1 MADYKGRIGNLI
13 RDARKHRGLTQHQL
27 AELLGTSQS
36 AINRIEKGHQNL
48 SLEMLARIGA
58 ALDSEIVALGAGPT
72 HLRVDGPTTL
82 SGSIDVKTSKN
93 AGVALLCASL
103 LNKGRT
109 TLRKV
114 ARIEEVNRLLEV
126 LNSLGVA
133 TRWVGDDN
141 DLEIIPPADLN
152 LAAIDE
158 TAARRTR
165 SVIMFLGP
173 LLHRY
178 DEFDLPYAGG
188 CNLGERTVEPHMSAL
203 RPFGLDVKASD
214 GSYHASVNRTI
225 EPSRPIVLTE
235 RGDTVTENA
244 LMAAA
249 LHPGTTVIR
258 NASSNYM
265 VQDLCFYL
273 QRLGVEVEGI
283 GTTTLKVTGRSS
295 IDVDVDYAPAEDPI
309 EAMSLLAAAIV
320 TKSSITIRRVPIEF
334 LEIELATLEEMGFRY
349 DRSPE
354 YAALNGETRLVDITT
369 HPSELRAPLDKIH
382 PMPFPGLNIDNLPFF
397 AVIAAVAEGQTL
409 LHDWV
414 YENRA
419 IYLTELNKLGA
430 QVKLLDPHRVLIDG
444 PDALLRRGDRLPA
457 RPAPGRRA
465 AHRDAR
471 LEGPQRAALD
481 VRHPPRL
488 RGPRRAPQRARRQHR
503 DVQGHL
509 RRVSL
514 VEEVAQRPSR
524 RLRPVGLVTGARVA
538 SSTSGG
544 ARSVEKS
551 LHPGARDLADGGGAV
566 MSAVIR
572 GRGAVCW
579 PALRC
584 QSFSASTSMPRSARA
599 RNTPCPSGHELTV
612 ASPRVR

>member
-141 DLEIIPPADLN
+141 DLEIIPPAELN

-158 TAARRTR
+158 AAARRTR

-203 RPFGLDVKASD
+203 RPFGLDVKATD
-214 GSYHASVNRTI
+214 GSYHASVNRAI
-225 EPSRPIVLTE
+225 EPTRPIVLTE

-273 QRLGVEVEGI
+273 QKLGVEVEGI
-283 GTTTLKVTGRSS
+283 GTTTLRVTGKAS
-295 IDVDVDYAPAEDPI
+295 IDVDVDYSPSEDPI

-320 TKSSITIRRVPIEF
+320 TKSVITIRRVPIEF

-349 DRSPE
+349 DRTEE
-354 YAALNGETRLVDITT
+354 YVANNGETRLVDLTT
-369 HPSELRAPLDKIH
+369 HPSDLRAPLDKIH

-430 QVKLLDPHRVLIDG
+430 QVKLLDPHRVLV
-444 PDALLRRGDRLPA
+444 
-457 RPAPGRRA
+457 
-465 AHRDAR
+465 
-471 LEGPQRAALD
+471 EGPT
-481 VRHPPRL
+481 HF
-488 RGPRRAPQRARRQHR
+488 
-503 DVQGHL
+503 
-509 RRVSL
+509 S
-514 VEEVAQRPSR
+514 
-524 RLRPVGLVTGARVA
+524 GA
-538 SSTSGG
+538 
-544 ARSVEKS
+544 E
-551 LHPGARDLADGGGAV
+551 
-566 MSAVIR
+566 I
-572 GRGAVCW
+572 VCP
-579 PALRC
+579 PALRPAVVLLIAML
-584 QSFSASTSMPRSARA
+584 ASKGTSVLRSTYVIHRGYEDLAERL
-599 RNTPCPSGHELTV
+599 NELGANIETF
-612 ASPRVR
+612 RDI